1 MVCIS
6 LPLPGRNHVYVVVVV
21 VDQAAVE
28 LGDGASTDQLPTTHL
43 QGGKS
48 ALSLSLS
55 LLCIL
60 YCLGAMVVK
69 QRKKKILTKRKS
81 KTESDGK

>member
-6 LPLPGRNHVYVVVVV
+6 LPLPGRNHVYVVVV

-48 ALSLSLS
+48 ALSLSL
-55 LLCIL
+55 LCIL